1 MHTCICN
8 TMMIFKVSFQGK
20 ETVIPISPEDQ
31 TLITIFDKGGVS
43 YVSASTLDND
53 LKQHTWLENSS
64 SVIDDSISV
73 EISEASKKTSQ
84 PMRTIVT
91 EKVNRKSKL
100 EFFIELENEL
110 KHRGL
115 L

>member
-1 MHTCICN
+1 
-8 TMMIFKVSFQGK
+8 MMIFKVNFQGK
-20 ETVIPISPEDQ
+20 ETVIPISPEDH
-31 TLITIFDKGGVS
+31 TLITIYDKGDVS
-43 YVSASTLDND
+43 YVSASTLDKD

-73 EISEASKKTSQ
+73 QIVEASKTTSQ

-91 EKVNRKSKL
+91 DTVNRKSKL
-100 EFFIELENEL
+100 EIFIELENDL
-110 KHRGL
+110 KQRGL

>member
-1 MHTCICN
+1 
-8 TMMIFKVSFQGK
+8 MMIFKVNFQGK

-43 YVSASTLDND
+43 YVSASTLDKD

-64 SVIDDSISV
+64 SAIDDSISV
-73 EISEASKKTSQ
+73 QIAEASKNTSQ
-84 PMRTIVT
+84 PMRTIAT
-91 EKVNRKSKL
+91 DTVNRKSKF
-100 EFFIELENEL
+100 EIFIELENEL
-110 KHRGL
+110 KHKGL